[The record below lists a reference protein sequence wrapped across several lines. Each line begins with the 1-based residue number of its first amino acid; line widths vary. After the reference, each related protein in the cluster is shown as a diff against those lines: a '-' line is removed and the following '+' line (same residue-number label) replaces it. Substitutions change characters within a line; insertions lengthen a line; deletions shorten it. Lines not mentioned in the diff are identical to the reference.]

1 MPSHIHPSLAQ
12 VRQLGLITDN
22 ELDDAIAELD
32 IIELQRNH
40 NEEEDIDVPELAAG
54 AGPVDTL
61 AWLLRTDLLPQDDFL
76 RRVCELPRQHDGAAL
91 LERQQLAADAL
102 RQVNRQAIDTLYDE
116 DVIDQWQR
124 DAAHARLPADR
135 LLATPIAALRDMLR
149 QGTLSTPQ
157 FETLRLRTRQR
168 GSELARIIVDA
179 AARQARRERP
189 VYARPGTWLMA
200 ALILLILAFAVS
212 AVVSRQASAPA
223 VVPAAMEP
231 GVERPDLQQRAAHA
245 AESARLPGAGP
256 DLSITVVQDGATPPA
271 P

>member
-1 MPSHIHPSLAQ
+1 MPSPSQLPPALAQ

-61 AWLLRTDLLPQDDFL
+61 AWLLRTDLLPQDVFL
-76 RRVCELPRQHDGAAL
+76 QRVRELPRRHDGAAL

-124 DAAHARLPADR
+124 DAAHARLPEDR
-135 LLATPIAALRDMLR
+135 LLVTPVAALRDMLR

-157 FETLRLRTRQR
+157 FEALRLRARQS

-179 AARQARRERP
+179 AARQDRRERP
-189 VYARPGTWLMA
+189 AYARPGTWVKA
-200 ALILLILAFAVS
+200 ALLLLALVFA
-212 AVVSRQASAPA
+212 ASAIIGKQAPS
-223 VVPAAMEP
+223 PAAIAEP
-231 GVERPDLQQRAAHA
+231 GIERPDLRQNAAHA
-245 AESARLPGAGP
+245 VESARLPGAGP
-256 DLSITVVQDGATPPA
+256 ELSITVVQDGATPPA
-271 P
+271 H